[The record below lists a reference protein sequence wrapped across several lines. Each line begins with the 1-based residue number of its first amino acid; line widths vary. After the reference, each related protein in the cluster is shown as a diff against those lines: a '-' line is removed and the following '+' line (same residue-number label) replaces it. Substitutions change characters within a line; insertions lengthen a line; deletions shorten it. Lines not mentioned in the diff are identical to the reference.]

1 MRIAIKALQTHILID
16 IAHKNSGPNFPFPDP
31 HLPLALDPKIWYNE
45 PMDQEIITTP
55 DVVPSIK
62 RAIASSL
69 QRVADSEINYY
80 PKADAKL
87 THRDILATIL
97 WDIATSGVGF
107 LSDGEEIKPESYMEW
122 LATVKYLI
130 THLDGPVGGEEGMG
144 TNVFKVYVGVQID
157 KI

>member
-1 MRIAIKALQTHILID
+1 
-16 IAHKNSGPNFPFPDP
+16 
-31 HLPLALDPKIWYNE
+31 
-45 PMDQEIITTP
+45 MDQEIITTP